1 MTEKPKI
8 LVVLGPTATGK
19 SDTAVELALALN
31 GEVVSAD
38 SRQVYKGLNLG
49 TGKISRMEMR
59 KVPHHLLDVA
69 NPKQRYTVSK
79 YQIAAIKTINEIL
92 SKGKLPILCG
102 GTGFYIQSIV
112 DNIILPDAPVN
123 MELRKKLSVK
133 SVAQLFAMLKKMDP
147 ERAKTIDPKNPIR
160 LIRAIEIV
168 KALGKVPKLQ
178 KNPPYDA
185 IQIGLD
191 ISDEVLKKKIQTR
204 ILARIKKGMITEAKR
219 LHTKGLSF
227 KRMRELGLE
236 YGYLADLL
244 EEKIE
249 LKEFI
254 ERLEV
259 SIFQYVKRQRAWF
272 RRDQRIEWFDP
283 SKKAG
288 FRKILK
294 TVATK
299 LSA

>member
-133 SVAQLFAMLKKMDP
+133 SVTQLFAMLKKMDP